1 MLLTSAVVANNVTAN
16 DGRIERV
23 DYLIADGA
31 GFPDKLAQWQS
42 FAMGDGLGFVDRTV
56 WLRLEFSSSVLNDE
70 NLWLLI
76 RPIHLDHISVYRNSP
91 TPIQRVELGDRTSA
105 GKGALASGWTLP
117 LNADDLKE
125 GLLIG
130 LESHNLMYPII
141 EVHSQSALI
150 DQSMIFFAA
159 LSVAVAAT
167 LLYLLWAG
175 VTWISAP
182 TPLLAAFIARL
193 IFYLLTLFVHS
204 GLSIPFFGSDAL
216 VTQDLAHNTTALTYI
231 TLAQLFDFMLL
242 REIGGRWAQ
251 RLFLGALVISSL
263 LKFGAL
269 GLGEVSWS
277 LQINNIAALTTL
289 LLGLGGALF
298 TRVPKISVYQV
309 SSRMV
314 AIYFLLQAIPL
325 AAIMASGLIPLSR
338 AELLEWGFFNF
349 AIFPGAFVTWILFR
363 RQQSISRQR
372 QTLATRS
379 RLLQARSESE
389 TARRE
394 EMEALLQMLSHEVRT
409 PLATLRMAQHVD
421 QLNAET
427 VERAVS
433 AIDHALVQVDR
444 VDEIE
449 RGGLQ
454 IKRQVIVLDE
464 LIDEVS
470 AEVGADLKFLG
481 QPALVQADSQLLRV
495 MVLNLVSNAEKYR
508 SRDQPIEAW
517 VEYRPGVAV
526 LSVRNPLIAGCEPDP
541 RLVFEKYHRGAG
553 ARGKPGTG
561 LGLYLVGELA
571 ERMDMQV
578 EARVEDGQFT
588 VVLTMPV
595 PGSSEPEEGGDADR
609 VN

>member
-1 MLLTSAVVANNVTAN
+1 MRVMALMGQHWWAGCCRLMRKLIRPCLKRLGLGVMLLTSAVVANNVTAN

-42 FAMGDGLGFVDRTV
+42 FATGDGLGFVDRTV

-117 LNADDLKE
+117 LSADDLKE

-325 AAIMASGLIPLSR
+325 AAIMASGSFPYPARNCSNGGSLTSPSSR
-338 AELLEWGFFNF
+338 VLLLPGFFSADSSPSVDN
-349 AIFPGAFVTWILFR
+349 ARHLQRAAACCKPAQSQKRPDVRKWR
-363 RQQSISRQR
+363 RCCKCSLMRC
-372 QTLATRS
+372 
-379 RLLQARSESE
+379 
-389 TARRE
+389 ARR
-394 EMEALLQMLSHEVRT
+394 LRPCGWLSTLISSIQKRLSAPLVR
-409 PLATLRMAQHVD
+409 
-421 QLNAET
+421 
-427 VERAVS
+427 
-433 AIDHALVQVDR
+433 
-444 VDEIE
+444 
-449 RGGLQ
+449 
-454 IKRQVIVLDE
+454 
-464 LIDEVS
+464 
-470 AEVGADLKFLG
+470 
-481 QPALVQADSQLLRV
+481 
-495 MVLNLVSNAEKYR
+495 
-508 SRDQPIEAW
+508 
-517 VEYRPGVAV
+517 
-526 LSVRNPLIAGCEPDP
+526 
-541 RLVFEKYHRGAG
+541 
-553 ARGKPGTG
+553 
-561 LGLYLVGELA
+561 
-571 ERMDMQV
+571 
-578 EARVEDGQFT
+578 
-588 VVLTMPV
+588 LTMH
-595 PGSSEPEEGGDADR
+595 
-609 VN
+609 